1 MWSSRHRPSKAL
13 RAQET
18 KLFPRIMYNPL
29 GQSLQLQFWIN
40 LWVNYLKSCNLDWA
54 FTGVLSGLQGNLKKQ
69 ESDHRMEP
77 GSKIKLDQKT
87 SREHDTNRNQQSQ
100 GWAPAKS
107 WRQTHKSL
115 GSFQVNSPKMICS
128 ETSSGHQT
136 PQKQVYNSK
145 GKIIWEMDCLKETEK
160 KSEWRL
166 ISGERKTKLT
176 SWFTQTR
183 RAGIQTETPFK
194 MSLSG
199 NSLMVN
205 G

>member
-128 ETSSGHQT
+128 ETSSGHRT

-145 GKIIWEMDCLKETEK
+145 GKIITSSSISDTIKELFLFIIFS
-160 KSEWRL
+160 SESAPEDSPHSQL
-166 ISGERKTKLT
+166 
-176 SWFTQTR
+176 
-183 RAGIQTETPFK
+183 
-194 MSLSG
+194 SLYRF
-199 NSLMVN
+199 LEL
-205 G
+205 